1 MLMICTS
8 VFSGRNWPIEVVKT
22 SMSLS
27 RASPGVG
34 TLEMFIFSTVM
45 DASYRISTTPLVVS
59 GEGAELGD
67 VLCARLGATLG
78 TVVGEVL
85 GCKDGLDEASD
96 DGSIDGTTLGSVE
109 GCTDGACVG
118 IVLGPVEG
126 WTDGP
131 FVGSILGPADG
142 IALGSVE
149 GEALGPDD
157 GTGTGTGSAAICST
171 DVEGSALGPE
181 LGPELGTVQLGPTR
195 YVTQL
200 THGPALRTTAILPP
214 VGLVTPEKVI
224 L

>member
-1 MLMICTS
+1 MLVIFTS
-8 VFSGRNWPIEVVKT
+8 VFSGRNWPIEVAKT
-22 SMSLS
+22 SMRLS
-27 RASPGVG
+27 RSSPGAG
-34 TLEMFIFSTVM
+34 ILEMFIFSTVM
-45 DASYRISTTPLVVS
+45 DASYRISTTPLVVL

-67 VLCARLGATLG
+67 VLYARLGATLG

-85 GCKDGLDEASD
+85 GCKDGLDEVSD
-96 DGSIDGTTLGSVE
+96 DGSIDGATLGSVE
-109 GCTDGACVG
+109 GWTDGACVG
-118 IVLGPVEG
+118 IVLGSEEG
-126 WTDGP
+126 WTDGS
-131 FVGSILGPADG
+131 FVGSILGPDDG

-157 GTGTGTGSAAICST
+157 GTGIGTGSAAICGT

-181 LGPELGTVQLGPTR
+181 LGSELDTVQLGPTR

-200 THGPALRTTAILPP
+200 THAPALRTTAILPP